1 MIDTNKANY
10 ILTKAMIQKST
21 ITKRNRGY
29 GYFIAC
35 PVNNGYYD
43 CIFYEK
49 STCKVNDYNKY
60 LDQDDS
66 VLEKIKQQS
75 PELFI

>member
-1 MIDTNKANY
+1 MIGTDKANY

-21 ITKRNRGY
+21 ITKRNRY
-29 GYFIAC
+29 YSYSIAC
-35 PVNNGYYD
+35 HVNNGCND

-49 STCKVNDYNKY
+49 STCNVNEYNKY
-60 LDQDDS
+60 LDQDDP